1 MSWEC
6 DTLLHFHVNMR
17 WKSFQTLPL
26 FSCVFCS
33 LLLTLIYFCSSP
45 FSQAIVGTGKTMKT
59 LLKHVEAFK
68 PKMIKVAGWV
78 AAVKTLMGKKIGFIF
93 LFCASSNL
101 NLDVAKDKDRHWAES
116 YFSQVAGEKN
126 PTHHATSSWLY
137 VPVATFPAFINHRH
151 APTLAICLL
160 FQTLALRYLI
170 DLWLDMP
177 WTITSTFET

>member
-78 AAVKTLMGKKIGFIF
+78 AAVKTLMG
-93 LFCASSNL
+93 
-101 NLDVAKDKDRHWAES
+101 
-116 YFSQVAGEKN
+116 EKN
-126 PTHHATSSWLY
+126 ELHF
-137 VPVATFPAFINHRH
+137 PVLCIEQFEFRR
-151 APTLAICLL
+151 CERQR
-160 FQTLALRYLI
+160 QTLSWILFLSGC
-170 DLWLDMP
+170 W
-177 WTITSTFET
+177 WKESHTSRHVFLTVCTCCNFSRIY